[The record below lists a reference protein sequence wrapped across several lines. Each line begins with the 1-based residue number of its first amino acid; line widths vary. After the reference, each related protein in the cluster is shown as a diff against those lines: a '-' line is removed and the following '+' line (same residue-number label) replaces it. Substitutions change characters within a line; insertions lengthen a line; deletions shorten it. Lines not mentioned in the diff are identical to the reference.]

1 MIKKPFSIVAIVF
14 SFLTVN
20 SAYAEKENVKI
31 SGFGTIATATSDS
44 NRYQFRADRSQA
56 ELAKKD
62 GFAFKPLSL
71 IGVQLDYSISDDLD
85 FVGQF
90 VYREQDEQNLDS
102 ITQMAFL
109 RYDISPSWQ
118 VRAGRLAADIF
129 HFSDTRDVSIA
140 YPWVKVPTEVYGI
153 VPARSFDGGDINYTK
168 PYDSF
173 NLMIKGFWGSGES
186 DFSSDGYSPIAFNN
200 LRSIGVEL
208 VSFDWS
214 VAFKHTQ
221 TEADNDYEELAVVA
235 ASVAQL
241 QPLWSGA
248 SDFSREVSLKNTTIQ
263 YTSVYFNRFFNA
275 WELSGEL
282 SYIDSNS
289 IALRPSFNGFL
300 NLSYLHGAHTFYAL
314 YSFAETD
321 TYFLSKEQPSFPIN
335 DSTAQLAMF
344 VEEVASSLAHDQ
356 QTLSLGWRWD
366 LRENLAFKV
375 QLERTDVEARGTGL
389 RARDGLVVDDEDG
402 VVHTLFLAL
411 SFSF

>member
-1 MIKKPFSIVAIVF
+1 
-14 SFLTVN
+14 
-20 SAYAEKENVKI
+20 
-31 SGFGTIATATSDS
+31 
-44 NRYQFRADRSQA
+44 
-56 ELAKKD
+56 
-62 GFAFKPLSL
+62 
-71 IGVQLDYSISDDLD
+71 
-85 FVGQF
+85 
-90 VYREQDEQNLDS
+90 
-102 ITQMAFL
+102 
-109 RYDISPSWQ
+109 
-118 VRAGRLAADIF
+118 
-129 HFSDTRDVSIA
+129 
-140 YPWVKVPTEVYGI
+140 
-153 VPARSFDGGDINYTK
+153 
-168 PYDSF
+168 
-173 NLMIKGFWGSGES
+173 
-186 DFSSDGYSPIAFNN
+186 
-200 LRSIGVEL
+200 
-208 VSFDWS
+208 
-214 VAFKHTQ
+214 
-221 TEADNDYEELAVVA
+221 
-235 ASVAQL
+235 
-241 QPLWSGA
+241 
-248 SDFSREVSLKNTTIQ
+248 
-263 YTSVYFNRFFNA
+263 
-275 WELSGEL
+275 L